1 MKKVLFFAMLLAMV
15 FGSAF
20 AQAENDTVSDPS
32 EATEIAEPAED
43 EVGSE
48 TAENG
53 DAVGQAEDEEGDGE
67 LPESAELVAQAEGE
81 EGDGELPES
90 AELVAQ
96 AEGEEGELPEDA
108 SAIG

>member
-53 DAVGQAEDEEGDGE
+53 DAVGQAEGEEGE
-67 LPESAELVAQAEGE
+67 LPESAELVAQAEEE
-81 EGDGELPES
+81 EGEGELPES
-90 AELVAQ
+90 A
-96 AEGEEGELPEDA
+96 
-108 SAIG
+108 